1 MRTTGKIFVIALT
14 IFLPACSSARSRPMD
29 QAPIMS
35 QYKGWSIGV
44 TPSRIEDYWR
54 ARVRVW
60 PPEVHPATHP
70 GIDISFS
77 GASSD
82 RGAVEQAAT
91 AAARG
96 YIDASL
102 PTERSSVPNAAQIP
116 ADQPAVMSEYKG
128 WTI

>member
-1 MRTTGKIFVIALT
+1 MRMTGKIFVIALI
-14 IFLPACSSARSRPMD
+14 IFLPACSSARSRPMG

-82 RGAVEQAAT
+82 RRVVEDAAT
-91 AAARG
+91 VAARR
-96 YIDASL
+96 YIDAS
-102 PTERSSVPNAAQIP
+102 VP
-116 ADQPAVMSEYKG
+116 VH
-128 WTI
+128 TR